1 MPLIPALS
9 GFPALS
15 ALSPVD
21 AASLVLLVGA
31 VLGLAGASIY
41 ALARRGRTAG
51 LTPRMALQRAGSYA
65 GLAVVLLVAAQ
76 AGVPGI
82 ALLFGALATLG
93 LIEWA
98 QMFDLPA
105 HHRIAMVIANGV
117 IFWAIAVGGV
127 GAADWLVG
135 GVVLVGAVWP
145 VIRADTGRA
154 IRDMGMAAVGMVL
167 ISVLLVHAVALS
179 VDDGEA
185 GIALVLA
192 LAVAC
197 AFSDVGAFVVGRTF
211 GRTPLAPR
219 LSPNKT
225 REGVVGNVLGA
236 AVGLVLFVP
245 ALVPTFGLP
254 FVIALVPLVAGG
266 ALWGDL
272 LESAA
277 KREAGVKDAG
287 HWLPGFG
294 GILDRID
301 SMLVTVALGYWIA
314 RLWGAG

>member
-1 MPLIPALS
+1 MPPLTALPALS
-9 GFPALS
+9 PL
-15 ALSPVD
+15 D
-21 AASLVLLVGA
+21 AASLVLVVGA
-31 VLGLAGASIY
+31 LLGLAGASIF
-41 ALARRGRTAG
+41 ALARHGRTTG
-51 LTPRMALQRAGSYA
+51 LTPRIAFWRAGSYA
-65 GLAVVLLVAAQ
+65 GLAVVLLVAAR

-82 ALLFGALATLG
+82 TVLFGILATLG

-98 QMFDLPA
+98 WMFDLPP
-105 HHRIAMVIANGV
+105 HHRFAVVIANGV
-117 IFWAIAVGGV
+117 IFCAIAVGGV
-127 GAADWLVG
+127 GGVDWLVAG
-135 GVVLVGAVWP
+135 IVLVGAVWP

-154 IRDMGMAAVGMVL
+154 IRDLGMAAVGMVL
-167 ISVLLVHAVALS
+167 ISVLLVHAVALAEEH
-179 VDDGEA
+179 GEA
-185 GIALVLA
+185 GIALVIA

-197 AFSDVGAFVVGRTF
+197 ALSDVGAFVVGRTL

-225 REGVVGNVLGA
+225 REGVIGNVIGA
-236 AVGLVLFVP
+236 AVGLVPFLP
-245 ALVPTFGLP
+245 ALVPTYGLP
-254 FVIALVPLVAGG
+254 FVVALVPLVAGG

-301 SMLVTVALGYWIA
+301 SLLITVALGYWIA